1 MCSVSFFCML
11 CVDTKNIVLEILCK
25 LEQLQAWVIFFQ
37 FCDIEN
43 LLIFFAYNNKLVEFT
58 LKIENSKLIPNFL
71 LNLKKKLSQIILH
84 WLQVM

>member
-71 LNLKKKLSQIILH
+71 LNFKKKLSQIFLH

>member
-1 MCSVSFFCML
+1 ML

-58 LKIENSKLIPNFL
+58 LKIENPKLFPNFL
-71 LNLKKKLSQIILH
+71 LNFFIKIVTNFFTLVASHVRKTHANL
-84 WLQVM
+84 